1 MATDP
6 ELMREQIEQD
16 RGEPAMD
23 VDRLADRTSPRRIAQ
38 RNIDKVSD
46 KARSLRD
53 TVMGTSSNAGHGIKD
68 AAGSVG
74 AAVGSVG
81 DAVGSLPNMAAQ
93 RARGNPLAMGLI
105 AFGAGLLAAS
115 LIPESDAERR
125 AARQLA
131 DSDMVK
137 GVAAPL
143 GESVDR
149 MRSELGDSAKEAGQ
163 QVAETAKQA
172 ASATA
177 EQAKGATKTATS

>member
-1 MATDP
+1 MATEP

-16 RGEPAMD
+16 RGNLALH
-23 VDRLADRTSPRRIAQ
+23 VDQLADRTSPRRIAQ
-38 RNIDKVSD
+38 RNLDKVSD

-53 TVMGTSSNAGHGIKD
+53 AVMGTSSAAGQGIKD
-68 AAGSVG
+68 AAGTVG
-74 AAVGSVG
+74 DAVGSVG
-81 DAVGSLPNMAAQ
+81 DAVGSLPNMAA
-93 RARGNPLAMGLI
+93 RRTRGNPLAMGLI

-125 AARQLA
+125 AAHQLA

-149 MRSELGDSAKEAGQ
+149 MRSDLGDRAKEAGQ

-177 EQAKGATKTATS
+177 EQAKEATKAATS